1 MRIRIASPEKIRS
14 WSYGE
19 VKKPETI
26 NYRSFK
32 PEKDG
37 LFCAKIFGP
46 IKDWEC
52 NCGKYKRMKH
62 RGIVCDKCGVEVIQ
76 SKVRRE
82 RMGHIELAA
91 PVAHIWFLKGVP
103 SRIGTLLDMSLKQLE
118 KILYFES
125 YVCVDAGQ
133 TDLTEKDL
141 VTEEKL
147 RQLQSEYAPNA
158 YKVGIG
164 ADAIRELL
172 RKIDINAKWDEIKA
186 KAKVSTSAAM
196 KKKYAKQLKVIEAFR
211 KSGNKPEWMIMD
223 VIPSCRRNCAPSS
236 RWTEAGSPRRI

>member
-1 MRIRIASPEKIRS
+1 MEGVYTLFEKPRDAVSFDSMRIRIASPEKIRS

-103 SRIGTLLDMSLKQLE
+103 SRIGTLLDMSLKGLE
-118 KILYFES
+118 RILYFES
-125 YVCVDAGQ
+125 YVCVDPGS
-133 TDLTEKDL
+133 TDLTEKEL
-141 VTEEKL
+141 VSEEKL
-147 RQLQSEYAPNA
+147 RSLQSEYSPGS

-172 RKIDINAKWDEIKA
+172 RKIDIKP
-186 KAKVSTSAAM
+186 
-196 KKKYAKQLKVIEAFR
+196 
-211 KSGNKPEWMIMD
+211 SGMRSRPRQ
-223 VIPSCRRNCAPSS
+223 RRRLPQ
-236 RWTEAGSPRRI
+236 R

>member
-1 MRIRIASPEKIRS
+1 MEGVYTLFEKPRDAVSFDSMRIRIASPEKIRS

-82 RMGHIELAA
+82 RKGHIELAA

-103 SRIGTLLDMSLKQLE
+103 SRIGTLLDMSLKGLE
-118 KILYFES
+118 RILYFES
-125 YVCVDAGQ
+125 YVCVDPGS
-133 TDLTEKDL
+133 TDLTEK
-141 VTEEKL
+141 
-147 RQLQSEYAPNA
+147 
-158 YKVGIG
+158 GI
-164 ADAIRELL
+164 
-172 RKIDINAKWDEIKA
+172 
-186 KAKVSTSAAM
+186 
-196 KKKYAKQLKVIEAFR
+196 
-211 KSGNKPEWMIMD
+211 
-223 VIPSCRRNCAPSS
+223 
-236 RWTEAGSPRRI
+236 PRC

>member
-1 MRIRIASPEKIRS
+1 MEGVYTLFEKPRDSVSFDSMRIRIASPEKIRS

-103 SRIGTLLDMSLKQLE
+103 SRIGTLLDMSLNQDGTG
-118 KILYFES
+118 Y
-125 YVCVDAGQ
+125 VDAFEAAAAAGDVSESQ
-133 TDLTEKDL
+133 
-141 VTEEKL
+141 V
-147 RQLQSEYAPNA
+147 RQ
-158 YKVGIG
+158 VGIRVVRNHPDQLDRVVT
-164 ADAIRELL
+164 ALKALSPDHQATFVQWASKVNPDQRAAIEALL
-172 RKIDINAKWDEIKA
+172 R
-186 KAKVSTSAAM
+186 
-196 KKKYAKQLKVIEAFR
+196 
-211 KSGNKPEWMIMD
+211 
-223 VIPSCRRNCAPSS
+223 
-236 RWTEAGSPRRI
+236 

>member
-1 MRIRIASPEKIRS
+1 MATVGTALRGGTSIGQRFNFFEKPKDPVSFDVDADPHCVAGEDPILVVRRS
-14 WSYGE
+14 QEAGDDQLPIVQAGKGRACSAPRFS
-19 VKKPETI
+19 V
-26 NYRSFK
+26 
-32 PEKDG
+32 
-37 LFCAKIFGP
+37 P

-125 YVCVDAGQ
+125 YVV
-133 TDLTEKDL
+133 
-141 VTEEKL
+141 
-147 RQLQSEYAPNA
+147 
-158 YKVGIG
+158 
-164 ADAIRELL
+164 
-172 RKIDINAKWDEIKA
+172 
-186 KAKVSTSAAM
+186 
-196 KKKYAKQLKVIEAFR
+196 
-211 KSGNKPEWMIMD
+211 
-223 VIPSCRRNCAPSS
+223 RRPG
-236 RWTEAGSPRRI
+236 TTPI

>member
-1 MRIRIASPEKIRS
+1 MEGVYTLFEKPRDSVSFDSMRIRIASPEKIRS

-103 SRIGTLLDMSLKQLE
+103 SRIGTLAGHEPQAAREDSLFRKLRRA
-118 KILYFES
+118 S
-125 YVCVDAGQ
+125 TRRH
-133 TDLTEKDL
+133 TDLSEKEL

-147 RQLQSEYAPNA
+147 RTLQSEYGAGA

-164 ADAIRELL
+164 AEAIRELL
-172 RKIDINAKWDEIKA
+172 RKDRYQRAVGRDAK
-186 KAKVSTSAAM
+186 
-196 KKKYAKQLKVIEAFR
+196 
-211 KSGNKPEWMIMD
+211 
-223 VIPSCRRNCAPSS
+223 S
-236 RWTEAGSPRRI
+236 RPRPRRRRR

>member
-1 MRIRIASPEKIRS
+1 MEGVYTLFEKPRDAVSFDSMRIRIASPEKIRS

-103 SRIGTLLDMSLKQLE
+103 SRIGTLARHEPQAAGEDSLFREL
-118 KILYFES
+118 
-125 YVCVDAGQ
+125 CVRRSGIDRFDGEGAGHGGKAARSFSRS
-133 TDLTEKDL
+133 T
-141 VTEEKL
+141 
-147 RQLQSEYAPNA
+147 APSA

-186 KAKVSTSAAM
+186 KAKASSLGSAEEEICEATESHRGVPQVR
-196 KKKYAKQLKVIEAFR
+196 KQA
-211 KSGNKPEWMIMD
+211 
-223 VIPSCRRNCAPSS
+223 
-236 RWTEAGSPRRI
+236 